1 MTPPRAPSRPGDR
14 GSVPRPED
22 RAAPPLATLLRG
34 LRRRCPRC
42 GEGPLFRGWN
52 RLRESCPVCGLRYEE
67 RSGDTWFFMYMTTAG
82 LTGVL
87 VVLMFLV
94 HPRVVWLGQ
103 LAVLAAAIVVIGLSI
118 PYRKGVAVALDYL
131 VERRVR
137 PGAPRR

>member
-1 MTPPRAPSRPGDR
+1 VPPHRSESDPGA
-14 GSVPRPED
+14 ED
-22 RAAPPLATLLRG
+22 RAAPPLATIVRG

-42 GEGPLFRGWN
+42 GLGPLFRGWN

-87 VVLMFLV
+87 VVVMFLV
-94 HPRVVWLGQ
+94 RPRVVWLGQ
-103 LAVLAAAIVVIGLSI
+103 LAVLAAAVVVIGLSL

-131 VERRVR
+131 IERRVR
-137 PGAPRR
+137 SQPPAR